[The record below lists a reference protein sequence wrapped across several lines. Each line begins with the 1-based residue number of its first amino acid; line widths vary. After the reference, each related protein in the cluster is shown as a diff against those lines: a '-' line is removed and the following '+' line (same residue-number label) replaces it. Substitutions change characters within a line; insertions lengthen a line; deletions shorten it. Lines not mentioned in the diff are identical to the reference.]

1 MMAMDATLQIRMNG
15 ELKTQVEE
23 LYRNLGT
30 SFAEAVRV
38 FAQQSLR
45 EGGMPFRPT
54 LKTWDE
60 MTRDEIHGKLLR
72 SQEDIQMGRVYSQE
86 DLDTR
91 MRARF
96 SHGTDSTV

>member
-1 MMAMDATLQIRMNG
+1 MAMDAILQIRMNS

-23 LYRNLGT
+23 LYRSMGT
-30 SFAEAVRV
+30 SFAEAVRI
-38 FAQQSLR
+38 FAQQSLK
-45 EGGMPFRPT
+45 EGGMPFRPS

-60 MTRDEIHGKLLR
+60 LTDQEISAKLAR
-72 SQEDIQMGRVYSQE
+72 SEADITAGRVCGQD

-96 SHGTDSTV
+96 SHGTDTAV